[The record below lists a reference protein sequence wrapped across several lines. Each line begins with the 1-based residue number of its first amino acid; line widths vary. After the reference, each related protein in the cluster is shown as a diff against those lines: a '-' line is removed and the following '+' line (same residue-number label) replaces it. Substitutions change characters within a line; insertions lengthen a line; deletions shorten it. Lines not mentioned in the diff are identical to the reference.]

1 MKDERFKNYNATVRF
16 IKNIVP
22 LFDLLNSK
30 GNMQVGFKSTFWKI
44 FKNKCYRNTPV
55 LLDIDNIKSYTWQ
68 KDLQHRLQHSSCS
81 MRTIVKKSKTI
92 IYPFHYV
99 SSLWPVSMTFC
110 FNLFFEVIKSWTCGS
125 FITPCRRKSIFLWKV
140 NVLFFFKF
148 PGSIFN
154 YCFFTLFS

>member
-1 MKDERFKNYNATVRF
+1 MNYLSIFKWWYYCQFLEILQDGTVCYEEGTVITLEQQNEMKDERFKNYNATVRF

-99 SSLWPVSMTFC
+99 SSL
-110 FNLFFEVIKSWTCGS
+110 
-125 FITPCRRKSIFLWKV
+125 
-140 NVLFFFKF
+140 
-148 PGSIFN
+148 
-154 YCFFTLFS
+154 